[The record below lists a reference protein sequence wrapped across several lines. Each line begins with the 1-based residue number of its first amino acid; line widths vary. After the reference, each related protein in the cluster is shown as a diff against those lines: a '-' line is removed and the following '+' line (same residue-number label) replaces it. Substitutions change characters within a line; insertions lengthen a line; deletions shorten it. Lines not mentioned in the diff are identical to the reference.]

1 MQDLS
6 TYHRLTLEFLRTFE
20 HSVGIFPINDAK
32 ERIKFQLM
40 NRSYDMNV
48 TEWCNRFEFVNN
60 NRHIR
65 TSNGILNPQPY
76 QHFKRISVECDTSKG
91 GNIVPCYSLFFMLL
105 LTLCR
110 HAGEFRYVNEDGMLI
125 LAKAAQLQK
134 TMTPNLE
141 TMLLLDRKS
150 VV

>member
-1 MQDLS
+1 M
-6 TYHRLTLEFLRTFE
+6 LEFLRTFE

-48 TEWCNRFEFVNN
+48 TEWCNRFEFVNKN
-60 NRHIR
+60 GHIH
-65 TSNGILNPQPY
+65 TSNDILNPQPY

-91 GNIVPCYSLFFMLL
+91 GNIVPFYSLFFYVTAN
-105 LTLCR
+105 TLQAR
-110 HAGEFRYVNEDGMLI
+110 DEFTYVNEDEMLI

-141 TMLLLDRKS
+141 TMLLFHLHRQAH
-150 VV
+150 